1 MRTGIAVLALV
12 VAAGTARTAAAQT
25 SVIDSTPRS
34 AWKHAAVHYG
44 KWAMAAGA
52 VAFTAL
58 AIEQHRHSNDAWN
71 SLLAICRTNNQL
83 CVVGSDGRY
92 RNYQSEYYY
101 QLAVYYDHRARWR
114 LVAGQAS
121 LLAAVGLF
129 VYDLKGQSSTPRN
142 EPVHPVKLA
151 LTPTM
156 DGAALSVH
164 LNF

>member
-1 MRTGIAVLALV
+1 MRIGIAVLTLLLGGRSVTAQ
-12 VAAGTARTAAAQT
+12 AGPA

-44 KWAMAAGA
+44 KWAVAAGA

-71 SLLAICRTNNQL
+71 SLIAICNSDSQL
-83 CVVGSDGRY
+83 CVIGPNGQY

-114 LVAGQAS
+114 LIAGQVS
-121 LLAAVGLF
+121 LLAAAGLF
-129 VYDLKGQSSTPRN
+129 VYDLKGGSNTPPN
-142 EPVHPVKLA
+142 QPVHPMKLA
-151 LTPTM
+151 VTPTA
-156 DGAALSVH
+156 DGAALSLHVA
-164 LNF
+164 F